1 MVVRTIGSQ
10 KDSRIVDVARKPKGT
25 LHYDV
30 VYDTTNP
37 EDTIRCFVDN
47 VRGMIARYDGN
58 KARIVEIEAEL
69 TDLEH
74 YMEIGKFKKVTDGYR
89 MYRKLAELRRERRA
103 CKNENDLLWPI
114 YEHFHATEV
123 LNRLSTVQG
132 EVAKV
137 KSAIDARYYQ
147 IRTDAL
153 DEWVDQV
160 PDDCGTNPEIDG
172 VSELVMKDELPE
184 DPPKPRKKAAK
195 ADSDKKYAL
204 VWSEAAG

>member
-1 MVVRTIGSQ
+1 MT
-10 KDSRIVDVARKPKGT
+10 
-25 LHYDV
+25 H
-30 VYDTTNP
+30 
-37 EDTIRCFVDN
+37 
-47 VRGMIARYDGN
+47 
-58 KARIVEIEAEL
+58 
-69 TDLEH
+69 LEH

-160 PDDCGTNPEIDG
+160 PADRGIDPG
-172 VSELVMKDELPE
+172 IDEVSDLAVNNELPK
-184 DPPKPRKKAAK
+184 DPPKPKKKAIK